1 MIRLSYTEMNK
12 AIEDLVKENIL
23 IIEVQCAQNK
33 DILEL
38 ECVKDLFTRSGW
50 TMSEFH
56 ALTKYDRDP
65 LDIELEDIAM
75 TLTELGYSE
84 DLIEKVLIAFIA
96 QRK

>member
-1 MIRLSYTEMNK
+1 MNRLSYTEMNK
-12 AIEDLVKENIL
+12 AVEDFIKENMLIL
-23 IIEVQCAQNK
+23 EVQCAQNK

-65 LDIELEDIAM
+65 LDVELDDIANI
-75 TLTELGYSE
+75 LSELGY
-84 DLIEKVLIAFIA
+84 DQDFIERVLIAFVT
-96 QRK
+96 QK